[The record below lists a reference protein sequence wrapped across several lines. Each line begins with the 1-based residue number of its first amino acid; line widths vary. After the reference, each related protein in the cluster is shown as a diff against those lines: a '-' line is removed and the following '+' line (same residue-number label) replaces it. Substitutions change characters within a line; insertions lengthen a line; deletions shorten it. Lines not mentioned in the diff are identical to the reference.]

1 MAHLAWRDKRAYA
14 VHFEKKDGKRQL
26 VWVPLGKFDRK
37 YDGVLA
43 FQKHVDFASSDTK
56 KQILFSDITP
66 KFLEYSKVTKS
77 KLTYEGHKKHL
88 EPLKEEFG
96 GLRLDQITAERL
108 ELFRKN
114 YKPKKEGTT
123 WKPTTWRNRLG
134 LLKQILDY
142 GKSHGYKTA
151 DPFSTIKIP
160 RPQIWEFEPRIT
172 TKDILKDFFSVLEPH
187 YLPAAKIM
195 RYTGVRPAEL
205 YRLTPDDIDYEKSIL
220 IVRSTKSKTKR
231 QRTIPLHKEVVPFLN
246 NIPLNI
252 NHISLTHAFQRACKK
267 IKAVGAVTPYVLR
280 HQFATDL
287 GNSGVD
293 VRTIQKLM
301 GHTDIRMTVR
311 YTNPDI
317 ELMREAVEMLY

>member
-1 MAHLAWRDKRAYA
+1 MAHLAWREKRAYA
-14 VHFEKKDGKRQL
+14 VHFEKKDNKRRL
-26 VWVPLGKFDRK
+26 VWIPLGKFDRK

-43 FQKHVDFASSDTK
+43 FQKHVDFSSNQTEK
-56 KQILFSDITP
+56 RILFSELTT
-66 KFLEYSKVTKS
+66 KFLEYSEVNKG
-77 KLTYEGHKKHL
+77 KLTHEGNKKHL
-88 EPLKEEFG
+88 NPLLEEFG
-96 GLRLDQITAERL
+96 SLRIDQITAERL
-108 ELFRKN
+108 ELFRKE
-114 YKPKKEGTT
+114 YKPKRGTS

-142 GKSHGYKTA
+142 GKNHGYKTA
-151 DPFSTIKIP
+151 DPFSIIKIP

-172 TKDILKDFFSVLEPH
+172 SKDILKKFFEVLEPK
-187 YLPAAKIM
+187 YIPAAKIM
-195 RYTGVRPAEL
+195 RFTGIRPAEL
-205 YRLTPDDIDYEKSIL
+205 YRLTPDDIDYQKQIL

-231 QRTIPLHKEVVPFLN
+231 QRTIPLHKEVIPQLE

-267 IKAVGAVTPYVLR
+267 IKAKGAVTPYVLR

-287 GNSGVD
+287 GNAGVD

-317 ELMREAVEMLY
+317 ELMREAVDVL